1 MYRNKYLA
9 EFTGRTF
16 KGTKDDPTIKLSKVI
31 LANSQDAVKQYIKK
45 TYYAVSNLLIK
56 WTGNNDTPPEE
67 DVDREYIIV
76 KCVNG
81 T

>member
-1 MYRNKYLA
+1 MYRYKYLA

-16 KGTKDDPTIKLSKVI
+16 KGTKDDTTGKLSRVI
-31 LANSQDAVKQYIKK
+31 FANSQDAVTQYVKK
-45 TYYAVSNLLIK
+45 TYYAVSNLFIK
-56 WTGNNDTPPEE
+56 WTGHHYEPPKE

-76 KCVNG
+76 KCVDR